1 MFTSIKELL
10 RNFCYVTGDREAH
23 MLFDIDADPYET
35 SNVDGTNPEMVKHMI
50 SIIEEYKRGALNAW
64 M

>member
-1 MFTSIKELL
+1 MFSSI
-10 RNFCYVTGDREAH
+10 NISVTDDREAH
-23 MLFDIDADPYET
+23 MLFDIDTDPYET
-35 SNVDGTNPEMVKHMI
+35 TNVASTNPKMVEHMI

>member
-1 MFTSIKELL
+1 
-10 RNFCYVTGDREAH
+10 
-23 MLFDIDADPYET
+23 MLFDIDADPFET
-35 SNVDGTNPEMVKHMI
+35 TNVASTNPEMVKHVI

>member
-1 MFTSIKELL
+1 
-10 RNFCYVTGDREAH
+10 

-35 SNVDGTNPEMVKHMI
+35 TNVASTNPEMVKHVI